1 MNQTIIF
8 SIHMSQLKKLKRLKK
23 KKSESEMFRA
33 MLLKFSPD
41 KALFV
46 REKKEISQPLGV
58 SLTDDEVKKIDA
70 FCYNRSFAARKIIE
84 QYEG

>member
-1 MNQTIIF
+1 MNKVISF

-23 KKSESEMFRA
+23 KKSKSEMFRV

-70 FCYNRSFAARKIIE
+70 FCYNRSFAARKIID